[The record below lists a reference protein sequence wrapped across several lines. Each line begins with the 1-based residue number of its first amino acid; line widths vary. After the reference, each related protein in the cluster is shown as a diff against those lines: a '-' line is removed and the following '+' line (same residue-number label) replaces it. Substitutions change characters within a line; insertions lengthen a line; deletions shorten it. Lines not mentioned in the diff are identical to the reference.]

1 MAPPTR
7 KLTPPENDWLQP
19 GNCISYR
26 LRRVAR
32 MTAKKFDDA
41 MRPLG
46 IRNTQ
51 FTLLAALDTLG
62 PVSIGDLSEELAIDP
77 TTLNR
82 NLEILSRRGFVQDK
96 PVEDGRVRAVSL
108 TPQGKAKY
116 KKVLPVWRDTQ
127 SELLDLLGGKRWP
140 EIVSDLGTIE
150 KASGTAP

>member
-1 MAPPTR
+1 MTQTSH
-7 KLTPPENDWLQP
+7 KDEWLQP

-32 MTAKKFDDA
+32 MTARKFDDA

-51 FTLLAALDTLG
+51 FTLLAALQTLG
-62 PVSIGDLSEELAIDP
+62 PISIGALSEELATDA

-82 NLEILSRRGFVQDK
+82 NLEILARRGYVQDK

-108 TPQGKAKY
+108 TAEGRAIY

-127 SELLDLLGGKRWP
+127 TELLDVLGGTRWP
-140 EIVSDLGTIE
+140 GIVSDLGEIE
-150 KASGTAP
+150 KASGAVS